1 MIGSTM
7 LKPVQYLDNGTI
19 SVRCLC
25 CNQIFTNEEITT
37 HIEEFCFPPDQVS
50 GDKEIVYRTELL
62 KREPCWHC
70 SKALVNIHG
79 KCCPPYV
86 AYIAQIMGH
95 NRKLHRRCAEGLGFK
110 CINQK

>member
-7 LKPVQYLDNGTI
+7 LKPVQYLDNGT

-25 CNQIFTNEEITT
+25 CNQIFTNEEIEE
-37 HIEEFCFPPDQVS
+37 HMEEFCFPPS
-50 GDKEIVYRTELL
+50 KSSDKIAYRIEIS

-70 SKALVNIHG
+70 SKALVNIYG

-86 AYIAQIMGH
+86 AYIAQIMGFD
-95 NRKLHRRCAEGLGFK
+95 RKLHRRCAEGLGYK
-110 CINQK
+110 CTNQK